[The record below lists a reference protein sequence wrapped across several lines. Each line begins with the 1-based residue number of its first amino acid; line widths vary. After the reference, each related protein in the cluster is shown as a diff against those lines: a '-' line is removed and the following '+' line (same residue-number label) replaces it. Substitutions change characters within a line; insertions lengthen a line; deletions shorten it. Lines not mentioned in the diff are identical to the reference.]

1 MAPIT
6 FPPRSSFVLTGPDL
20 ADGRHLTKDHEFNGF
35 DGDGKNV
42 FPELNWT
49 GAPEGTKSFALTVY
63 DPDAPSG
70 SGWWH
75 YLLLNIP
82 ASVSSLQRGAG
93 TDAALRPAGTMQVRN
108 DYGIRDFGGPCP
120 PKGDKPHRYIFT
132 VHALKVEKLDL
143 PEDVTA
149 ACAGFMINANCLA
162 KASVTPVYGRPA

>member
-6 FPPRSSFVLTGPDL
+6 FPSPSRFILTGPEICD
-20 ADGRHLTKDHEFNGF
+20 DRSLTKEHEFNGF

-42 FPELNWT
+42 SPELHWS

-63 DPDAPSG
+63 DPDAPTG

-82 ASVSSLQRGAG
+82 ASTSALPKGAG
-93 TDAALRPAGTMQVRN
+93 TNPALRPAGVTQVRN

-120 PKGDKPHRYIFT
+120 PKGDKPHRYVFT
-132 VHALKVEKLDL
+132 VHALKVERLEL
-143 PEDVTA
+143 PEDATA
-149 ACAGFMINANCLA
+149 ALAGFMINANAIA
-162 KASVTPVYGRPA
+162 KASVTPVYCRPC